1 MFKKIYKLKNIWY
14 IMKKEMKKK
23 GLSPVIASVL
33 LVFLVLMLAAIIFL
47 WARGF
52 FSEQLEKGGESV
64 DNQCS
69 KVQFAVEP
77 TASYSGGSSIE
88 LDFANLGDIDMYGVS
103 IKEIGGGEES
113 SNFWALNLGH
123 GLGERL
129 IVDLQNTNL
138 QEIIVYPVLLGKVKG
153 GDENKP
159 FTCVDN
165 EKRIVLRQN

>member
-1 MFKKIYKLKNIWY
+1 
-14 IMKKEMKKK
+14 MKREMKKK

-33 LVFLVLMLAAIIFL
+33 LVFLVLILASIIFL

-64 DNQCS
+64 ENQCS
-69 KVQFAVEP
+69 KIEFTVEP
-77 TASYSGGSSIE
+77 TSSYSGGSSIE

-103 IKEIGGGEES
+103 IKEIGGGGDES

-129 IVDLQNTNL
+129 IVDLQNVNL
-138 QEIIVYPVLLGKVKG
+138 KEIIVYPVLLGKVRG
-153 GDENKP
+153 GVENKP

-165 EKRIVLRQN
+165 GERIVLRQN